1 MIMRVAGDRPECTL
15 HTTGPLRVGRFPEAF
30 KFAALGL
37 LILGLTITLGLAAC
51 APAEVSPEKAIVGKW
66 MNAQGGTIEFHADKT
81 GFIPGLEGGVE
92 TIPDTPFTYYLQDET
107 HLGIVME
114 GQSPVVMEIK
124 IEGDKLTW
132 RGQADKTE
140 YVYRRAK

>member
-1 MIMRVAGDRPECTL
+1 MRVAGDRPESTR
-15 HTTGPLRVGRFPEAF
+15 HTTGSLTGRSLEAF
-30 KFAALGL
+30 KFVALGL
-37 LILGLTITLGLAAC
+37 LILGLMVAFGLSAC

-92 TIPDTPFTYYLQDET
+92 PIPDTSFTYYLQDET

-114 GQSPVVMEIK
+114 GQSPVVVEIK
-124 IEGDKLTW
+124 IEGDKMTW
-132 RGQADKTE
+132 RGQVDNTE

>member
-1 MIMRVAGDRPECTL
+1 MRVAGDRPKSTL
-15 HTTGPLRVGRFPEAF
+15 HTAGSLRTGRSPEAF
-30 KFAALGL
+30 KFATLGL
-37 LILGLTITLGLAAC
+37 LILGLMITLGLAAC
-51 APAEVSPEKAIVGKW
+51 APAEVPLEKAIVGKW

-107 HLGIVME
+107 HLGIVMA
-114 GQSPVVMEIK
+114 GQAPVVVEIK